1 MEIAIIIAFAIVLL
15 QTIVIYGL
23 GKRYTQ
29 AIKQIKELELDL
41 QDHITGS
48 DKDARTITALRRTIN
63 EIKTFPNDYPPMEW
77 TQKDES
83 ICNSILSDLDQ
94 ELKQAIIKGYD
105 AVCKEKLDWL
115 QSIRERIRLQINL
128 YTDIKNSQTS
138 NHS

>member
-1 MEIAIIIAFAIVLL
+1 
-15 QTIVIYGL
+15 
-23 GKRYTQ
+23 
-29 AIKQIKELELDL
+29 
-41 QDHITGS
+41 
-48 DKDARTITALRRTIN
+48 
-63 EIKTFPNDYPPMEW
+63 MEW

-128 YTDIKNSQTS
+128 YTDIKNSQPS